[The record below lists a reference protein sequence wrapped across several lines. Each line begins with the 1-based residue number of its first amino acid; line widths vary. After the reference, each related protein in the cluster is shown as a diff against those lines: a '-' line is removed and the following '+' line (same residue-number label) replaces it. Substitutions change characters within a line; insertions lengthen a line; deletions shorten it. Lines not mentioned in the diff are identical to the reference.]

1 LEPRSAVDVIL
12 RHGAGS
18 PLQRD
23 ERPLSIADEALAA
36 RFAIIE
42 NYVQRANEI
51 GLEQWTRRGGGH
63 KLKDTPSN
71 L

>member
-51 GLEQWTRRGGGH
+51 GLDSGRAAEEGT
-63 KLKDTPSN
+63 S
-71 L
+71 